1 MARER
6 KRSVKFKEREV
17 VSRIS
22 ESEASDLNGG
32 AEEGDKVQGNETQ
45 DVNHFIRNG
54 GGEVENIITVGN
66 GNPGPP
72 GPGGSKDESTVAVN
86 GASDSSGA

>member
-22 ESEASDLNGG
+22 ESETPDLNGG
-32 AEEGDKVQGNETQ
+32 AEEGDKVPGNETQ

-66 GNPGPP
+66 GNPG
-72 GPGGSKDESTVAVN
+72 GSKDESTVAVN